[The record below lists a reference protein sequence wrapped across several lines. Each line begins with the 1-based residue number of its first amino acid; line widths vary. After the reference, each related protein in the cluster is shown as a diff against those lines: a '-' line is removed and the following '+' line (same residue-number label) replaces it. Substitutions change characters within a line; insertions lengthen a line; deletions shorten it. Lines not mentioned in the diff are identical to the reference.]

1 MSSADGVDFLR
12 ERFEAAGH
20 APPAPA
26 APGSAADEVAPVALD
41 RDRQFTEF
49 VRQHQ
54 TDLLRTAWL
63 LCGDRHQAEELV
75 QQALVR
81 TYSRWGHVRQRDPLG
96 YTRRVL
102 ANLRVDHWRR
112 RRREVLVAPD
122 DVSPESTPL
131 HGRSPGDRTG
141 DRDQLVRALATLTPR
156 QRRVVVLRHFLDLSE
171 AEVAEDLGV
180 SAGTVKSTASRA
192 MAALRVVLSAD
203 QSPDQT
209 DTGAARDGSD
219 R

>member
-20 APPAPA
+20 APPAEA
-26 APGSAADEVAPVALD
+26 ADGGAADEVAPVAVE

-49 VRQHQ
+49 VRRHQ
-54 TDLLRTAWL
+54 ADLLRTAWL

-81 TYSRWGHVRQRDPLG
+81 TYSRWRHVRQRDPLG

-102 ANLRVDHWRR
+102 ANLRIDHWRR
-112 RRREVLVAPD
+112 RRREVLVPPD
-122 DVSPESTPL
+122 ELSPGDTPL
-131 HGRSPGDRTG
+131 HGRAAADRTG

-192 MAALRVVLSAD
+192 MAALRTVLT
-203 QSPDQT
+203 PDDT
-209 DTGAARDGSD
+209 DAGDARDGSD

>member
-1 MSSADGVDFLR
+1 MSSADGVDLLR
-12 ERFEAAGH
+12 QGLDASEWPGGTAATAG
-20 APPAPA
+20 P
-26 APGSAADEVAPVALD
+26 ETAPVAVD

-49 VRQHQ
+49 VRAHQ
-54 TDLLRTAWL
+54 GDLLRTAWL
-63 LCGDRHQAEELV
+63 LCGDRHQAEEMV

-81 TYSRWGHVRQRDPLG
+81 TYSRWTHVRQRDPLG
-96 YTRRVL
+96 YARKAL
-102 ANLRVDHWRR
+102 ANLRIDHWRK
-112 RRREVLVAPD
+112 RRREVLVPPEDVGADSAP
-122 DVSPESTPL
+122 V
-131 HGRSPGDRTG
+131 HGRAEAGDRTG

-192 MAALRVVLSAD
+192 MAQLRSVLAVD
-203 QSPDQT
+203 
-209 DTGAARDGSD
+209 DTPAPRTPRDGSA

>member
-12 ERFEAAGH
+12 ERLEAAT
-20 APPAPA
+20 
-26 APGSAADEVAPVALD
+26 APGAVADEVAPVAVD

-49 VRQHQ
+49 VRHHQ
-54 TDLLRTAWL
+54 ADLLRTAWL

-81 TYSRWGHVRQRDPLG
+81 TYSRWAHVRQRDPLG

-112 RRREVLVAPD
+112 RRREVLVPPD
-122 DVSPESTPL
+122 DVAPDSTPL
-131 HGRSPGDRTG
+131 HGRASADRTG

-180 SAGTVKSTASRA
+180 STGTVKSTASRA
-192 MAALRVVLSAD
+192 MAALRTVLSSDSSDAGD
-203 QSPDQT
+203 
-209 DTGAARDGSD
+209 ARDGSA